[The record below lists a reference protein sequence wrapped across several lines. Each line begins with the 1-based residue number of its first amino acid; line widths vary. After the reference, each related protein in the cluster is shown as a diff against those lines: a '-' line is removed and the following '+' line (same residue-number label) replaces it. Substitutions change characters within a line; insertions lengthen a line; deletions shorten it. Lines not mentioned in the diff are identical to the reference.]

1 MRNAINRRDF
11 LKRSALAT
19 VAAATA
25 ATSLDALAVGRES
38 LRRKGAA
45 KRVVIIGAGLAGMAA
60 AYELAQAGHDVTI
73 LEARTRA
80 GGRVRTLREPFSDGL
95 YAEAGASYIP
105 DHHDWTMKYV
115 KLFELPLL
123 EIEPRNLASL
133 YYVRG
138 KKIKLKKGVPIEW
151 PVELT
156 PDEKKLGLKGM
167 MEKYVYS
174 ILDEM
179 GDAAAPD
186 WPPARLKK
194 YDDMTMTEFML
205 SRGAS
210 PAAVSLLRLGYLDI
224 NGDGV
229 DSYSALSQLRDSALL
244 SKQNQEYQIKGGLD
258 LLPKAFAAR
267 LADKIHYGS
276 PVVRVEHDVKGVR
289 VVFMQAGTRVSI
301 TGDRLLCA
309 IPFSTLK
316 QIEVAPVFSPE
327 KRQAIEQL
335 PYTSV
340 ARVYLQSR
348 KRFWIDEGLSGQCAT
363 DLPIMN
369 VYDAAANQPGK
380 RGLLESFMAGPQAR
394 RVTGMKEGE
403 RINYTL
409 EQALRLYPALREN
422 FEGGATKCWDEDEWS
437 RGDYAW
443 FKPGQL
449 QGLLPHIARAE
460 GRVHFA
466 GEHASAWPGW
476 MQGALESGN
485 RAAREIN
492 EAAS

>member
-1 MRNAINRRDF
+1 MRKEINRRDF
-11 LKRSALAT
+11 LKRSALA
-19 VAAATA
+19 AAAVSA
-25 ATSLDALAVGRES
+25 SSLDALAVGGES

-60 AYELAQAGHDVTI
+60 AYELTQAGHDVTI
-73 LEARTRA
+73 LEARMRA
-80 GGRVRTLREPFSDGL
+80 GGRVYTLREPFSDGL

-105 DHHDWTMKYV
+105 DHHDWTMKYI
-115 KLFELPLL
+115 KLFNLPLL
-123 EIEPRNLASL
+123 DIEPRNLASL

-138 KKIKLKKGVPIEW
+138 KKIKIKKGEAIEW
-151 PVELT
+151 PFELT
-156 PDEKKLGLKGM
+156 PEERKLGLNGM
-167 MEKYVYS
+167 MEKYVS
-174 ILDEM
+174 PVLEEM

-194 YDDMTMTEFML
+194 YDQMTMAEFLL

-210 PAAVSLLRLGYLDI
+210 PAAVALLRLGYLDV

-244 SKQNQEYQIKGGLD
+244 SKQKQEYQIKGGND
-258 LLPKAFAAR
+258 LLPKAFAAK
-267 LADKIHYGS
+267 LADKIRYGA
-276 PVVRVEHDVKGVR
+276 PVVRIEHDAKGAR
-289 VVFMQAGTRVSI
+289 VVFLQAGAKVTMK
-301 TGDRLLCA
+301 GDHLICA

-316 QIEVAPVFSPE
+316 HIEVAPPFSPE
-327 KRQAIEQL
+327 KQNAIEQL

-348 KRFWIDEGLSGQCAT
+348 KRFWLDEGLSGQCAT
-363 DLPIMN
+363 DLPLMV
-369 VYDAAANQPGK
+369 VYDAAINQAGK
-380 RGLLESFMAGPQAR
+380 RGILETFMTGQQAR
-394 RVTGMKEGE
+394 NVTGMKAGE
-403 RINYTL
+403 RISFTL
-409 EQALRLYPALREN
+409 EHAEKIYPAMRQN
-422 FEGGATKCWDEDEWS
+422 FEGGASKCWDEDEWA

-443 FKPGQL
+443 FKPGQIS
-449 QGLLPHIARAE
+449 GLLPHIARAE

-492 EAAS
+492 EAAL